1 LIFLQPGLYVEKGM
15 MLKMERNKS
24 DEYTFGVDEKE
35 TLDKLNLV
43 ESSVEKN
50 LQENGKGELVSTKY
64 YSKFVVNVNGMD
76 VELKDVFITAEK
88 DDKGQMSYHF
98 RWIKE
103 NENGEKTIEER
114 LTINSDGKILPNSDL
129 AKYLGEELNIEEVMN
144 ENDQEKD
151 RLKGVSK
158 KIEPKKMKKQENE
171 KQEENDE
178 TQEIAED
185 LEAQGEDLELINI
198 RKIKDP
204 NVKQRMPEVFGEA
217 EEHAQA
223 YSKKLGKYVML
234 ENKDGK
240 WQINDKVEPAKPTMR
255 SIISIDEQGE
265 KIEREVPHALMKT
278 NSDDKEIAVTYGQ
291 YGEIN
296 IETVDVLPCQERIA
310 RGVREQG
317 ETSKGEES
325 AELRRQF
332 ETSGKEYTHNLAHQ
346 VEKIE
351 EAQKESNQV
360 ESNEISENNYIPN
373 TDTTWKELMEET
385 EESLPELVERYNKDM
400 AASGGKEE
408 PKNIIQRIIDDYQ
421 MVSHEHK
428 R

>member
-1 LIFLQPGLYVEKGM
+1 
-15 MLKMERNKS
+15 MERNKS

-158 KIEPKKMKKQENE
+158 KIEPKENEKKMKKQENE

-178 TQEIAED
+178 TQEIA
-185 LEAQGEDLELINI
+185 EDLELINI

-360 ESNEISENNYIPN
+360 EPNEISENNYIPN

>member
-1 LIFLQPGLYVEKGM
+1 MEMKGTI
-15 MLKMERNKS
+15 LK
-24 DEYTFGVDEKE
+24 TF
-35 TLDKLNLV
+35 
-43 ESSVEKN
+43 
-50 LQENGKGELVSTKY
+50 
-64 YSKFVVNVNGMD
+64 
-76 VELKDVFITAEK
+76 A
-88 DDKGQMSYHF
+88 
-98 RWIKE
+98 
-103 NENGEKTIEER
+103 
-114 LTINSDGKILPNSDL
+114 
-129 AKYLGEELNIEEVMN
+129 
-144 ENDQEKD
+144 
-151 RLKGVSK
+151 
-158 KIEPKKMKKQENE
+158 
-171 KQEENDE
+171 
-178 TQEIAED
+178 
-185 LEAQGEDLELINI
+185 
-198 RKIKDP
+198 
-204 NVKQRMPEVFGEA
+204 EVFGDA

-278 NSDDKEIAVTYGQ
+278 NRDDKEIAVTYGQ

-351 EAQKESNQV
+351 EAQKESNQI
-360 ESNEISENNYIPN
+360 EPNEISENNYIPN

-385 EESLPELVERYNKDM
+385 GESLPELVERYNKDM

-408 PKNIIQRIIDDYQ
+408 PKNIIQRIIEDYQ

>member
-1 LIFLQPGLYVEKGM
+1 
-15 MLKMERNKS
+15 MERNKS

-103 NENGEKTIEER
+103 NENGEKAIEER

-158 KIEPKKMKKQENE
+158 KIEPKENEKKMKKQENE

-198 RKIKDP
+198 RKIKDS
-204 NVKQRMPEVFGEA
+204 NVKQRMPEVFGDA

-360 ESNEISENNYIPN
+360 EPN
-373 TDTTWKELMEET
+373 TTWKELMEET

>member
-1 LIFLQPGLYVEKGM
+1 MEK
-15 MLKMERNKS
+15 NKS

-35 TLDKLNLV
+35 TLDKLDVV
-43 ESSVEKN
+43 EASVEKDLLEKGN
-50 LQENGKGELVSTKY
+50 GELVSTKY

-103 NENGEKTIEER
+103 NENGEKAIEER

-158 KIEPKKMKKQENE
+158 KIEPKENEKKMKKQENE

-278 NSDDKEIAVTYGQ
+278 NRDDKEIAVTYGQ

-317 ETSKGEES
+317 ETS
-325 AELRRQF
+325 
-332 ETSGKEYTHNLAHQ
+332 GKEYTHNLAHQ

-351 EAQKESNQV
+351 EAQKESNQI
-360 ESNEISENNYIPN
+360 EPNEISENNYIPN

-385 EESLPELVERYNKDM
+385 GESLPELVERYNKDM

-408 PKNIIQRIIDDYQ
+408 PKNIIQRIIEDYQ

>member
-1 LIFLQPGLYVEKGM
+1 MKYVIVLGDGMADEPIEAAGGKTPLQLADKPVMDEMAKVSEQGIAYTVPSNLPAGSDVANLSMLGYDPQVYYSGRSPLEALSIGVDMKDTDIALRCNVVTVSEDEDYEDKTIIDHSAGEITSEEAAILIEAVRKELED
-15 MLKMERNKS
+15 
-24 DEYTFGVDEKE
+24 DEYKFGVDEKE

-158 KIEPKKMKKQENE
+158 KIEPKENEKKMKKQENE

-185 LEAQGEDLELINI
+185 YQH
-198 RKIKDP
+198 
-204 NVKQRMPEVFGEA
+204 Q
-217 EEHAQA
+217 
-223 YSKKLGKYVML
+223 
-234 ENKDGK
+234 
-240 WQINDKVEPAKPTMR
+240 
-255 SIISIDEQGE
+255 
-265 KIEREVPHALMKT
+265 
-278 NSDDKEIAVTYGQ
+278 
-291 YGEIN
+291 
-296 IETVDVLPCQERIA
+296 
-310 RGVREQG
+310 
-317 ETSKGEES
+317 EES
-325 AELRRQF
+325 
-332 ETSGKEYTHNLAHQ
+332 
-346 VEKIE
+346 
-351 EAQKESNQV
+351 
-360 ESNEISENNYIPN
+360 
-373 TDTTWKELMEET
+373 
-385 EESLPELVERYNKDM
+385 
-400 AASGGKEE
+400 
-408 PKNIIQRIIDDYQ
+408 
-421 MVSHEHK
+421 
-428 R
+428 

>member
-1 LIFLQPGLYVEKGM
+1 
-15 MLKMERNKS
+15 MERNKS

-158 KIEPKKMKKQENE
+158 KIEPKENEKKMKKQENE

-178 TQEIAED
+178 TQEIA
-185 LEAQGEDLELINI
+185 EDLELINI

>member
-1 LIFLQPGLYVEKGM
+1 
-15 MLKMERNKS
+15 MERNKS

-35 TLDKLNLV
+35 TLDKLDVV
-43 ESSVEKN
+43 EASVEKDLLEKGN
-50 LQENGKGELVSTKY
+50 GELVSTKY

-76 VELKDVFITAEK
+76 VELKDVFIIAEK

-103 NENGEKTIEER
+103 NENGEKVVEER
-114 LTINSDGKILPNSDL
+114 LTINSDGKVLSNSDL

-158 KIEPKKMKKQENE
+158 KIEPKENEKKMKKQENE
-171 KQEENDE
+171 KQEKNDE

-185 LEAQGEDLELINI
+185 LETQGEDLELINI
-198 RKIKDP
+198 KKIKDQ
-204 NVKQRMPEVFGEA
+204 NVKQRMPEVFGDA

-278 NSDDKEIAVTYGQ
+278 NRDDKEIAVTYGQ

-317 ETSKGEES
+317 ETSKGDQ
-325 AELRRQF
+325 L
-332 ETSGKEYTHNLAHQ
+332 
-346 VEKIE
+346 
-351 EAQKESNQV
+351 
-360 ESNEISENNYIPN
+360 
-373 TDTTWKELMEET
+373 
-385 EESLPELVERYNKDM
+385 
-400 AASGGKEE
+400 
-408 PKNIIQRIIDDYQ
+408 
-421 MVSHEHK
+421 
-428 R
+428 

>member
-1 LIFLQPGLYVEKGM
+1 
-15 MLKMERNKS
+15 MERNKS

-35 TLDKLNLV
+35 TLDKLDVV
-43 ESSVEKN
+43 EASVEKDLLEKGN
-50 LQENGKGELVSTKY
+50 GELVSTKY

-103 NENGEKTIEER
+103 NENGEKVVEER
-114 LTINSDGKILPNSDL
+114 LTINSDGKVLSNSDL

-158 KIEPKKMKKQENE
+158 KIEPKENEKKMKKQENE
-171 KQEENDE
+171 KQEKNDE

-185 LEAQGEDLELINI
+185 LELINI
-198 RKIKDP
+198 KKIKDQ
-204 NVKQRMPEVFGEA
+204 NVKQRMPEVFGDA

-278 NSDDKEIAVTYGQ
+278 NRDDKEIAVTYGQ

-351 EAQKESNQV
+351 EAQKESNQI
-360 ESNEISENNYIPN
+360 EPNEISENNYIPN

-385 EESLPELVERYNKDM
+385 GESLPELVERYNKDM

-408 PKNIIQRIIDDYQ
+408 PKNIIQRIIEDYQ

>member
-1 LIFLQPGLYVEKGM
+1 
-15 MLKMERNKS
+15 MERNKS

-35 TLDKLNLV
+35 TLDKLDVV
-43 ESSVEKN
+43 EASVEKD
-50 LQENGKGELVSTKY
+50 LLEKENGELVSTKY
-64 YSKFVVNVNGMD
+64 YSKFVINVNGMD
-76 VELKDVFITAEK
+76 IELKDVFITAER
-88 DDKGQMSYHF
+88 DDKGEMSYHF

-103 NENGEKTIEER
+103 NENGEKVVEER
-114 LTINSDGKILPNSDL
+114 LTINSDGKILSNSDL
-129 AKYLGEELNIEEVMN
+129 AKYLGEELNIEEVMD

-158 KIEPKKMKKQENE
+158 KIEPKENEKKMKKQENE

-185 LEAQGEDLELINI
+185 LEEQGEDLELINI

-204 NVKQRMPEVFGEA
+204 NVKQRMPEVFGDA
-217 EEHAQA
+217 DEHAQA

-234 ENKDGK
+234 ENKDEK

-278 NSDDKEIAVTYGQ
+278 NRDDKEIAVTYGQ

-351 EAQKESNQV
+351 EAQKESNR
-360 ESNEISENNYIPN
+360 
-373 TDTTWKELMEET
+373 T
-385 EESLPELVERYNKDM
+385 
-400 AASGGKEE
+400 
-408 PKNIIQRIIDDYQ
+408 
-421 MVSHEHK
+421 
-428 R
+428 

>member
-1 LIFLQPGLYVEKGM
+1 
-15 MLKMERNKS
+15 MERNKS

-35 TLDKLNLV
+35 TLDKLDVV
-43 ESSVEKN
+43 EASVEKDLLEKGN
-50 LQENGKGELVSTKY
+50 GELVSTKY

-103 NENGEKTIEER
+103 NENGEKAIEER

-158 KIEPKKMKKQENE
+158 KIEPKENEKKMKKQENE

-278 NSDDKEIAVTYGQ
+278 NRDDKEIAVTYGQ

-351 EAQKESNQV
+351 EAQKESNQI
-360 ESNEISENNYIPN
+360 EPNEISENNYIPN

-385 EESLPELVERYNKDM
+385 GESLPELVERYNKDM

-408 PKNIIQRIIDDYQ
+408 PKNIIQRIIEDYQ

>member
-1 LIFLQPGLYVEKGM
+1 MKIIYEDEDVIVVDKPSGLITIK
-15 MLKMERNKS
+15 
-24 DEYTFGVDEKE
+24 DEKTPVE
-35 TLDKLNLV
+35 ATLYHQVYEHVKKQNGRIFIVHRLDKDTSGLVIFAKNAEMKTLLQKQFEEQKVVRKYEALV
-43 ESSVEKN
+43 E
-50 LQENGKGELVSTKY
+50 
-64 YSKFVVNVNGMD
+64 
-76 VELKDVFITAEK
+76 
-88 DDKGQMSYHF
+88 
-98 RWIKE
+98 
-103 NENGEKTIEER
+103 
-114 LTINSDGKILPNSDL
+114 GKI
-129 AKYLGEELNIEEVMN
+129 KK
-144 ENDQEKD
+144 EKD

-158 KIEPKKMKKQENE
+158 KIEPKENEKKMKKQENE
-171 KQEENDE
+171 KQEKNDE

-185 LEAQGEDLELINI
+185 LETQGEDLELINI
-198 RKIKDP
+198 KKIKDQ
-204 NVKQRMPEVFGEA
+204 NVKQRMPEVFGDA

-278 NSDDKEIAVTYGQ
+278 NRDDKEIAVTYGQ

-351 EAQKESNQV
+351 EAQKESNQI
-360 ESNEISENNYIPN
+360 EPNEISENNYIPN

-385 EESLPELVERYNKDM
+385 GESLPELVERYNKDM

-408 PKNIIQRIIDDYQ
+408 PKNIIQRIIEDYQ

>member
-1 LIFLQPGLYVEKGM
+1 
-15 MLKMERNKS
+15 MERNKS

-103 NENGEKTIEER
+103 NENGEKAIEER

-158 KIEPKKMKKQENE
+158 KIEPKENEKKMKKQENE

-325 AELRRQF
+325 AERLWYVADSNPYKRWLEDDF
-332 ETSGKEYTHNLAHQ
+332 EIPVRYTKGKKSLNIRIVPVSMFEEGNFTWNEAEYQ
-346 VEKIE
+346 VFC
-351 EAQKESNQV
+351 
-360 ESNEISENNYIPN
+360 YI
-373 TDTTWKELMEET
+373 
-385 EESLPELVERYNKDM
+385 
-400 AASGGKEE
+400 
-408 PKNIIQRIIDDYQ
+408 I
-421 MVSHEHK
+421 
-428 R
+428 

>member
-1 LIFLQPGLYVEKGM
+1 
-15 MLKMERNKS
+15 MERNKS

-158 KIEPKKMKKQENE
+158 KIEPKENEKKMKKQENE

-178 TQEIAED
+178 TQEIA
-185 LEAQGEDLELINI
+185 EDLELINI

-332 ETSGKEYTHNLAHQ
+332 ENSGKEYTHNLAHQ

-360 ESNEISENNYIPN
+360 EPNEISENNYIPN

>member
-1 LIFLQPGLYVEKGM
+1 MYIQ
-15 MLKMERNKS
+15 
-24 DEYTFGVDEKE
+24 
-35 TLDKLNLV
+35 
-43 ESSVEKN
+43 
-50 LQENGKGELVSTKY
+50 
-64 YSKFVVNVNGMD
+64 
-76 VELKDVFITAEK
+76 
-88 DDKGQMSYHF
+88 
-98 RWIKE
+98 
-103 NENGEKTIEER
+103 
-114 LTINSDGKILPNSDL
+114 SDL
-129 AKYLGEELNIEEVMN
+129 ENKPYKISKRNFLDDYAHYTSNEVDMTLSGKYLYKYPKFTIDYSDFSKYPTHSIVKDLIGIIKSTQNI
-144 ENDQEKD
+144 K
-151 RLKGVSK
+151 
-158 KIEPKKMKKQENE
+158 
-171 KQEENDE
+171 
-178 TQEIAED
+178 
-185 LEAQGEDLELINI
+185 
-198 RKIKDP
+198 KIKDQ
-204 NVKQRMPEVFGEA
+204 NVKQRMPEVFGDA

-278 NSDDKEIAVTYGQ
+278 NRDDKEIAVTYGQ

-351 EAQKESNQV
+351 EAQKESNQI
-360 ESNEISENNYIPN
+360 EPNEISENNYIPN

-385 EESLPELVERYNKDM
+385 GESLPELVERYNKDM

-408 PKNIIQRIIDDYQ
+408 PKNIIQRIIEDYQ